1 MQSVLLTQIIQPTN
15 NSVKLFSWERFYIAT
30 WTLEWEQINF
40 ESAEKVT
47 FENKPSRA
55 NQEVEV
61 WDIIFAKM
69 QNTKKTLLITEK
81 EKDFIYSSWFFVLR
95 PWKEILSWYLKH
107 FLNSA
112 SFLEQKD
119 KNCTWATQKALT
131 LEWLQKIQIPLPPLS
146 HQKQIIQKLDTLTN
160 LINLRKLSI
169 EKTEK
174 LTKSIFIEMFWDP
187 MINEKGWEVKELNNL
202 KTEFRYWTSEKS
214 TWTWLPILRIP
225 NIVSWIS
232 LKDLKYCEL
241 SQSELEKCLLK
252 HWDVL
257 FVRTNWNP
265 DFVWRSAVFN
275 LEGDY
280 VYASYLIRT
289 RLKLNLIN
297 PIYLLEFLRTEHW
310 KKIIK
315 KVIKTSAW
323 QYNINTEGL
332 WWLEIPLP
340 RISLQN
346 KFASI
351 VEKNEENI
359 KKQKESLVKLEELY
373 SGVMQESFR
382 I

>member
-1 MQSVLLTQIIQPTN
+1 MQKLPLWQLVKIKTWKLDANAKVDWWQYPFFTCSKDVSRIDKYTYDCECVLVAWNWDLNVKYYNWKFDAYQRTYIIEDNKTQELDIKYLYYFMQSYIETLRSQTIWWVIQYIKLNNLT
-15 NSVKLFSWERFYIAT
+15 
-30 WTLEWEQINF
+30 
-40 ESAEKVT
+40 
-47 FENKPSRA
+47 
-55 NQEVEV
+55 
-61 WDIIFAKM
+61 DI
-69 QNTKKTLLITEK
+69 
-81 EKDFIYSSWFFVLR
+81 DF
-95 PWKEILSWYLKH
+95 P
-107 FLNSA
+107 
-112 SFLEQKD
+112 
-119 KNCTWATQKALT
+119 
-131 LEWLQKIQIPLPPLS
+131 LQPLS
-146 HQKQIIQKLDTLTN
+146 TQKQIIEKLDTLKN

-187 MINEKGWEVKELNNL
+187 MINEKGWEVKELSNL

-214 TWTWLPILRIP
+214 TWKWLPVLRIP
-225 NIVSWIS
+225 NIVSWIN
-232 LKDLKYCEL
+232 LDDLKYCEL
-241 SQSELEKCLLK
+241 NSSELEKCLLK

-275 LEGDY
+275 LDWDY
-280 VYASYLIRT
+280 IYASYLIRT

-310 KKIIK
+310 KKLIK
-315 KVIKTSAW
+315 KVIKTSAG

-332 WWLEIPLP
+332 WWLEIPVP
-340 RISLQN
+340 PISLQN

-359 KKQKESLVKLEELY
+359 KKQKESLKKLEELY
-373 SGVMQESFR
+373 SGIMQESFR

>member
-1 MQSVLLTQIIQPTN
+1 MQTLPLWEIFKLKQWNHLPITELKETWYSVFWANWKIGHYDKFMYEEPTVLVSCRWANCWAINLTDK
-15 NSVKLFSWERFYIAT
+15 NSWVTWNSIA
-30 WTLEWEQINF
+30 LINLW
-40 ESAEKVT
+40 KY
-47 FENKPSRA
+47 
-55 NQEVEV
+55 EVETKYLYYVLKQTDFKNVISWSAQPQIVV
-61 WDIIFAKM
+61 WSLT
-69 QNTKKTLLITEK
+69 N
-81 EKDFIYSSWFFVLR
+81 
-95 PWKEILSWYLKH
+95 
-107 FLNSA
+107 
-112 SFLEQKD
+112 LE
-119 KNCTWATQKALT
+119 
-131 LEWLQKIQIPLPPLS
+131 IPLPPLS
-146 HQKQIIQKLDTLTN
+146 HQKQIIEKLDTLTN

-187 MINEKGWEVKELNNL
+187 MINEKGWEVKELSNL

-214 TWTWLPILRIP
+214 TWKWLPVLRIP
-225 NIVSWIS
+225 NIVSWIN
-232 LKDLKYCEL
+232 LDDLKYCEL
-241 SQSELEKCLLK
+241 NSSELEKCLLK

-275 LEGDY
+275 LDWDY
-280 VYASYLIRT
+280 IYASYLIRT

-310 KKIIK
+310 KKLIK
-315 KVIKTSAW
+315 KVIKTSAG

-332 WWLEIPLP
+332 WWLEIPVP
-340 RISLQN
+340 PISLQN

-359 KKQKESLVKLEELY
+359 KKQKESLKKLEELY
-373 SGVMQESFR
+373 SGIMQESFR